1 MTTASATGLPAVRGP
16 HHTGEAAGTAR
27 QQHVVRHRLPLH
39 DDCRG
44 LRPAALRGGD
54 EDVRARARRVH
65 AVRPVAPRDRPP
77 ELLPAERDQR
87 HRGPR
92 PPTDRPREHGP
103 GGNPDPCDRSS
114 AAPWTVAPSRT
125 GPTTATSALT
135 DDSAATGSATTAPRP
150 SALVGALSGSSL
162 RREGMGV
169 RAAHWPHV
177 LPPQNLPRV
186 PPRDR
191 RRRRAVRAPRPA
203 RRPRARRTHLL
214 PWLPAPRPPR
224 PRAAVPGRLHGS
236 GVPGSTPLV
245 LSPYRRR
252 PRSTGAPARSRG
264 TRPVPGCPP

>member
-1 MTTASATGLPAVRGP
+1 MRTYEPAPGASTPYDP
-16 HHTGEAAGTAR
+16 S
-27 QQHVVRHRLPLH
+27 
-39 DDCRG
+39 
-44 LRPAALRGGD
+44 LR
-54 EDVRARARRVH
+54 E
-65 AVRPVAPRDRPP
+65 
-77 ELLPAERDQR
+77 
-87 HRGPR
+87 
-92 PPTDRPREHGP
+92 TDRPNCLPPSGINVTAARDRRPIARANTAPAGIPTPATARRQPPGQSPRREP
-103 GGNPDPCDRSS
+103 VRRQPPQ
-114 AAPWTVAPSRT
+114 PS
-125 GPTTATSALT
+125 PTTQPPPAPPPPARPPPPAPPPPPQRPSAP
-135 DDSAATGSATTAPRP
+135 APPPPPQRP
-150 SALVGALSGSSL
+150 SALVGALSGNSL